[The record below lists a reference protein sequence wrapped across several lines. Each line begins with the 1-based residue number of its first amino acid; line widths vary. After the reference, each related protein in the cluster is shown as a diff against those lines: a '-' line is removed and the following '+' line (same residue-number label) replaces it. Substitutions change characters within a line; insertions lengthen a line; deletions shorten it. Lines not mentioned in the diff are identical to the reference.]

1 MLDHHGVLDPNPIVD
16 TAYEHNA
23 VSGPLMDHGQVS
35 SAMSSGTLS
44 SEWYP
49 PGTLPSSETSYENAY
64 LTPYSSSGTEPYP
77 PSTFVKPLDLPPMPI
92 FSTYDGQIPPRP
104 RSSPSTFGP
113 NGGDIVWPGN
123 PLGIKHVNNEDF
135 SASPGYSN
143 GAALPVRS
151 QSPYFGNFGV
161 SEISAPQPRKS
172 YPPIAPNPMGVFE
185 KSSSIKRSR
194 TEEASPEAPP
204 KRRKSSCSMTT
215 PELGE
220 EDQLLM
226 RLKEEENLP
235 WKDIA
240 ARFQSDL
247 GKSYQVPAL
256 QMRFKRLRERIRP
269 WTDVD
274 INALRMAHEYWEKN
288 KFEIIS
294 AKMTEYGAAEKWP
307 AKLCARKWSDINP
320 TYDSY
325 MTHSGTT
332 PAFSQMS
339 TPIEGPGG
347 YVPPF
352 LHHMQ

>member
-1 MLDHHGVLDPNPIVD
+1 
-16 TAYEHNA
+16 
-23 VSGPLMDHGQVS
+23 
-35 SAMSSGTLS
+35 
-44 SEWYP
+44 
-49 PGTLPSSETSYENAY
+49 
-64 LTPYSSSGTEPYP
+64 
-77 PSTFVKPLDLPPMPI
+77 MPV
-92 FSTYDGQIPPRP
+92 FTTTYDGQIPPRP

-113 NGGDIVWPGN
+113 NNGDIVWPGN
-123 PLGIKHVNNEDF
+123 PLGIKHANTEDF
-135 SASPGYSN
+135 STSSGYSN
-143 GAALPVRS
+143 GAAPPVRS

-185 KSSSIKRSR
+185 KSSSLKRAR
-194 TEEASPEAPP
+194 TEETSPEAPQ

-288 KFEIIS
+288 KFDIIS
-294 AKMTEYGAAEKWP
+294 AKVSYLESLCVLVIFVSDVVLQMLDFGAQEKWP
-307 AKLCARKWSDINP
+307 AKLCTRKWQEINP

-325 MTHSGTT
+325 MAHPSTT

-347 YVPPF
+347 YMPPF
-352 LHHMQ
+352 LHIQ